1 MFLYAKDDCGIAET
15 FINAEM
21 TGYSDEV
28 WTTGENCLNIPDL
41 YESPFRKQLIKNKL
55 VRIAKRKKHCY
66 SMGTVFLMF

>member
-21 TGYSDEV
+21 KGYSDEV

-55 VRIAKRKKHCY
+55 VRIAKRKKHYLCE
-66 SMGTVFLMF
+66 S

>member
-41 YESPFRKQLIKNKL
+41 YESPFRKQLRGVL
-55 VRIAKRKKHCY
+55 
-66 SMGTVFLMF
+66 